1 MRDICF
7 TKPKTCLI
15 QPEIL
20 GKSSVQG
27 LLLYQKIVVLLLSS
41 QNSSYRSQTGT
52 NLVDLLGGANTPA
65 DVILT
70 SLGTIACNQIK
81 AQLDSSDAQ
90 LIQSLTAEA
99 QDGHLSITL
108 VLDQNESYTGV
119 LT

>member
-1 MRDICF
+1 MRDVCF
-7 TKPKTCLI
+7 TKPETCII
-15 QPEIL
+15 QPQIL

-27 LLLYQKIVVLLLSS
+27 LLLYQKIIVLLLSS
-41 QNSSYRSQTGT
+41 QKGLYREQAGT

-65 DVILT
+65 DVVLT
-70 SLGTIACNQIK
+70 SLGTIACNQIR

-90 LIQSLTAEA
+90 KIESLTADA
-99 QDGHLSITL
+99 KDGHLSITL